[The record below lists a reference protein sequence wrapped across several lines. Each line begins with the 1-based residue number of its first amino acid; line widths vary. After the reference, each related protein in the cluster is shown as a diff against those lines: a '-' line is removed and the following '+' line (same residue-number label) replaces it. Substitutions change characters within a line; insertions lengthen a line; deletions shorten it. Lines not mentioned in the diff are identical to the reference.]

1 MAFKE
6 LAFKE
11 LAFEKL
17 AFEELAFEELVF
29 EELVFKDCKSN
40 GWNWQRSHVWE
51 PEHANRLWLVMA
63 LAYVWVIGLGARVQD
78 DRQLLAELTRGTGP
92 PNSLFNLGLRYF
104 QRWVSLVLQLQILAE
119 VSEA

>member
-1 MAFKE
+1 MAFK
-6 LAFKE
+6 
-11 LAFEKL
+11 
-17 AFEELAFEELVF
+17 
-29 EELVFKDCKSN
+29 ELVFKDCKSN

-104 QRWVSLVLQLQILAE
+104 QRWVSLGRRLPCPLKLPPNPQTIPKTV
-119 VSEA
+119 V